1 MSHSSVEFA
10 PAVAMR
16 IAVDQ
21 RRSVAEK
28 RPRPLFCQGP
38 IVKTLVTVEAA
49 IHLLA
54 AQHENQTLE
63 DILMRG
69 TADRF
74 ALTFWTGVFSCHCEG
89 PGILPFI
96 RSHLGCDASGGTLAL
111 CLPAT
116 SNVAS
121 RRSWH
126 RSTKVSS

>member
-38 IVKTLVTVEAA
+38 IVKTLVTVEAP

-74 ALTFWTGVFSCHCEG
+74 ALTFWTGVCSCHSEG
-89 PGILPFI
+89 QGILSFDPKPPRLRRKRGHAGSVSARDVECGF
-96 RSHLGCDASGGTLAL
+96 
-111 CLPAT
+111 PAF
-116 SNVAS
+116 VAQ
-121 RRSWH
+121 
-126 RSTKVSS
+126 VN

>member
-1 MSHSSVEFA
+1 
-10 PAVAMR
+10 MR

-38 IVKTLVTVEAA
+38 IIETLVTVEAT

-74 ALTFWTGVFSCHCEG
+74 ALTFWTDVFSCHCEG
-89 PGILPFI
+89 QGILPFDSKLP
-96 RSHLGCDASGGTLAL
+96 RLRRERGRAGSESVRDVERDFPAFVAQVNQSLLLRNLRGPLPSTL
-111 CLPAT
+111 
-116 SNVAS
+116 S
-121 RRSWH
+121 
-126 RSTKVSS
+126 